1 MWADPAARDDGP
13 MTAVLAAAALVA
25 IWFAMPLLIAPL
37 ALVAVV
43 LGGSS
48 RTGRRRAGRRRTTR
62 RLDVHSLPTVHPT
75 DDERVVL
82 VRAA

>member
-1 MWADPAARDDGP
+1 
-13 MTAVLAAAALVA
+13 MTVLLAAAALVA

-43 LGGSS
+43 LGGTS
-48 RTGRRRAGRRRTTR
+48 RGGRRHRARRRTAR

-75 DDERVVL
+75 DDEHVVL